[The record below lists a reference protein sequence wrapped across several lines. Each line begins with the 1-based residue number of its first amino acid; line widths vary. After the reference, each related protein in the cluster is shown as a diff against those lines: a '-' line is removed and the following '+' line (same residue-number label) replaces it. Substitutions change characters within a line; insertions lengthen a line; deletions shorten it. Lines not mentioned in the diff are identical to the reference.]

1 VTGLQVRDASNA
13 DADAACEVMRRSI
26 AELCVQ
32 DHHNDPQILKRW
44 LANKQP
50 EIFRSWVARTG
61 NSVMVAVE
69 SDRILAVGSVTDAGD
84 ITLNYVSPDARFRG
98 ISRRLLTALEV
109 RAGERGNTHCTLV
122 STATARR
129 FYVANG
135 YAEVGPAQ
143 GHFGTNS
150 GIPMRKALK

>member
-1 VTGLQVRDASNA
+1 MTAIEVRDAIDA
-13 DADAACEVMRRSI
+13 DAEAACEVMRRSI
-26 AELCVQ
+26 TELCVA

-50 EIFRSWVARTG
+50 AIFRSWLTQAG

-69 SDRILAVGSVTDAGD
+69 SDRILAVGAVTDAGE
-84 ITLNYVSPDARFRG
+84 ITLNYVSPDARFFG
-98 ISRRLLTALEV
+98 VSRSLLEALEA
-109 RAGERGNTHCTLV
+109 RAVARGKLECTLV

-129 FYVANG
+129 FYRANG

-143 GHFGTNS
+143 GHFGTGS
-150 GIPMRKALK
+150 GIPMRKVFK